1 MLLSRK
7 GHPILFVK
15 SNAVFAYNLN
25 SHTIADYFKYYV
37 AKVLQILE
45 RCLFLTYKRRRCF
58 FMSKKETGEKS
69 RRLNK
74 IVSENIRG
82 IMFGCGETVKDFCKA
97 YGMTRQSFY
106 LRTTGK
112 VSWDMSELQ
121 FVCERYNVPIE
132 RLVGG
137 YMVTIKSGD

>member
-1 MLLSRK
+1 MPKK
-7 GHPILFVK
+7 G
-15 SNAVFAYNLN
+15 N
-25 SHTIADYFKYYV
+25 
-37 AKVLQILE
+37 
-45 RCLFLTYKRRRCF
+45 
-58 FMSKKETGEKS
+58 GEKS
-69 RRLNK
+69 KRLNK

-106 LRTTGK
+106 LRTAGR

-137 YMVTIKSGD
+137 YMVTIKSRD

>member
-1 MLLSRK
+1 
-7 GHPILFVK
+7 
-15 SNAVFAYNLN
+15 
-25 SHTIADYFKYYV
+25 
-37 AKVLQILE
+37 
-45 RCLFLTYKRRRCF
+45 
-58 FMSKKETGEKS
+58 MSKKETGEKS

-74 IVSENIRG
+74 IVRENIRG